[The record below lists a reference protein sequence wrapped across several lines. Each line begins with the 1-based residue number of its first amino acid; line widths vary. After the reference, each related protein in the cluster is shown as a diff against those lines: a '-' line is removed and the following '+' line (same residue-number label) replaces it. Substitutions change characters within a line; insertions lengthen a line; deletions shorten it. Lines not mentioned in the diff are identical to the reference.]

1 MLKENALEQGIGAA
15 SSAVVKMGIYGYYG
29 GGKRNPTIY
38 RRLQIQRKWPSD
50 TSVAEAVTVGLSFNM
65 VFV

>member
-15 SSAVVKMGIYGYYG
+15 SSAVVKMGMYG

-50 TSVAEAVTVGLSFNM
+50 TSVAEAVTVDLSFNM